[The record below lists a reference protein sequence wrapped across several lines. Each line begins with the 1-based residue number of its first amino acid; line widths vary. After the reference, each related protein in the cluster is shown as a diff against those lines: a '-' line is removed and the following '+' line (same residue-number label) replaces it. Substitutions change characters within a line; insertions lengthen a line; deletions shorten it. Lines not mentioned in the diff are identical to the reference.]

1 MDTVLSATPNCTF
14 GLNETPQNNDQHY
27 LCLLLLKEPAVGV
40 SAPRC
45 FASPRPDRT
54 FIHSNWMTN
63 TVLWSVQLNP
73 LEMISF
79 ISCWHRYWIK
89 MFSSCE
95 VKVLPIKERTYWFA
109 IKPPPL
115 KYEIN
120 RSLSARDTTWLG
132 SLEEKSCAMS
142 LSAAS
147 ELSPSQGRYIILRL
161 IHLLRLWGCN
171 VKEVLR
177 VGWKVDAGLH
187 GGGAGGYD
195 LKLPGCRARSEL
207 PNRAGVRSLSPATTA
222 S

>member
-1 MDTVLSATPNCTF
+1 MDTVLSAIPNCTF
-14 GLNETPQNNDQHY
+14 GLNETPQITDQHY
-27 LCLLLLKEPAVGV
+27 LCLFLLKEPAVGV

-45 FASPRPDRT
+45 FALPHPDRT

-63 TVLWSVQLNP
+63 TAFWSVQFNP
-73 LEMISF
+73 LKMISF
-79 ISCWHRYWIK
+79 ISCRYRYWIK

-95 VKVLPIKERTYWFA
+95 VKVLSIKEWTYWFA
-109 IKPPPL
+109 INPPL

-120 RSLSARDTTWLG
+120 CNLSARDTTWLG
-132 SLEEKSCAMS
+132 SLEEKSFAMS
-142 LSAAS
+142 SSAVS
-147 ELSPSQGRYIILRL
+147 ELSPSQGHYIILCL

-171 VKEVLR
+171 VKEILR

-187 GGGAGGYD
+187 VGGAGGYD

-207 PNRAGVRSLSPATTA
+207 PNRAGVRSLTPATTA

>member
-1 MDTVLSATPNCTF
+1 MDTVLSAIPNCTF

-27 LCLLLLKEPAVGV
+27 FCLLLLKEPAVGI

-45 FASPRPDRT
+45 FASPHPGCT
-54 FIHSNWMTN
+54 FLHSNWMTN
-63 TVLWSVQLNP
+63 TVFWSVQLNP

-79 ISCWHRYWIK
+79 ISCRYSYWIK

-95 VKVLPIKERTYWFA
+95 VKVLSIKEGTYWFA
-109 IKPPPL
+109 IKPPL

-120 RSLSARDTTWLG
+120 CSLSARDTTWLG
-132 SLEEKSCAMS
+132 SLEEKSFAMS

-147 ELSPSQGRYIILRL
+147 ELPPSQGRYIILSL

-187 GGGAGGYD
+187 DGGSRGYD
-195 LKLPGCRARSEL
+195 LKLPVCRARSEQ
-207 PNRAGVRSLSPATTA
+207 PNGAGVRSLSLATTA

>member
-1 MDTVLSATPNCTF
+1 MLSAIPNCTF

-27 LCLLLLKEPAVGV
+27 LCLLLLKEPAVGI

-45 FASPRPDRT
+45 FASPHPDRT
-54 FIHSNWMTN
+54 FIHSHWMTN
-63 TVLWSVQLNP
+63 TVFWSVQLNP
-73 LEMISF
+73 LEIISF
-79 ISCWHRYWIK
+79 ISCRYRYWIK

-95 VKVLPIKERTYWFA
+95 VKVLSIKEWTYWFA
-109 IKPPPL
+109 IKLPL

-120 RSLSARDTTWLG
+120 GSLSARDTTWLG
-132 SLEEKSCAMS
+132 SLEEKSFAMS

-147 ELSPSQGRYIILRL
+147 ESPSQGRYIILCL

-187 GGGAGGYD
+187 DGGAGGCD
-195 LKLPGCRARSEL
+195 LKLPGRRARSEL
-207 PNRAGVRSLSPATTA
+207 PNGAGARSLSPDRK
-222 S
+222 SVV